1 MNPVLQ
7 HWLLNLAVDFAVP
20 LKFLPPVL
28 DGDDREPHALNVKSL
43 RGISLCEGVA
53 HLVEL
58 AENGLIAFTRVGG
71 LETLAPPTVLPLLKN
86 PAAEREISF
95 ELTDDGGRAWER
107 ASGPRWHDM
116 ADGSAVV
123 ISEAAQ
129 LYQWKWTWF
138 SQDREQLMAVLGW
151 YPMLQNEQID
161 LTTVKWELHAEYQVK
176 YWKRLS
182 NVHVV
187 SFRSY
192 SHSESMPAWRRG
204 VEPEWF
210 TDWRNSR
217 DNWYRKPWNMEG
229 WPPVR

>member
-1 MNPVLQ
+1 MNAVLQ

-20 LKFLPPVL
+20 LELLPPVL

-43 RGISLCEGVA
+43 RGVSLFEGVA

-58 AENGLIAFTRVGG
+58 AENGLIAFRRDGG
-71 LETLAPPTVLPLLKN
+71 LKTLAPPTVLPLLKN
-86 PAAEREISF
+86 PAAERKISF
-95 ELTDDGGRAWER
+95 ELTGDGGHAWEK
-107 ASGPRWHDM
+107 ASEPRWHDM
-116 ADGSAVV
+116 AAGSAVV
-123 ISEAAQ
+123 ISGAAH
-129 LYQWKWTWF
+129 LYQWNWTWF

-161 LTTVKWELHAEYQVK
+161 FTTVKWELHAEYQVK

-187 SFRSY
+187 SFRSC
-192 SHSESMPAWRRG
+192 SLSRSIPAWPRAI
-204 VEPEWF
+204 EPEWF
-210 TDWRNSR
+210 TDRRKSR
-217 DNWYRKPWNMEG
+217 DNWCRKPWNMEG